1 MKLLVITTKFSTNR
15 KRGKRVQ
22 VSRREDKVSKEDK
35 VNGYKKGRQEDK
47 VNGNKKGSRID
58 RVRECTIL

>member
-22 VSRREDKVSKEDK
+22 ASRREDKVSKEDK